1 MSTKK
6 KTTKEVKPKKPAK
19 VSKELQDEIKTLKP
33 SHIRFVYLY
42 LGGEDGK
49 CFNNATLSYL
59 RAFEIETPTTKV
71 KQTDGREDYTMEYK
85 GAKANGARLI
95 ANDSIQKFKT
105 KLLLEVG
112 FNPETIKKRFAEL
125 AYQNKNLPIALT
137 ATDRVAKIAGI
148 ITDDKK
154 VDIPQLEA
162 LGNAIREIL
171 TPKK

>member
-1 MSTKK
+1 MSTK
-6 KTTKEVKPKKPAK
+6 KTTKEKKPKKPAK
-19 VSKELQDEIKTLKP
+19 VSPEIEKDLKTLKP

-49 CFNNATLSYL
+49 CFNNATLAYL
-59 RAFEIETPTTKV
+59 RAFEIDTPTSKV
-71 KQTDGREDYTMEYK
+71 KLPDGREGYTSEYLS
-85 GAKANGARLI
+85 AKQSGYRLLT
-95 ANDSIQKFKT
+95 NVHIQNLKK
-105 KLLLEVG
+105 KLLLEIG
-112 FNPETIKKRFAEL
+112 FNPETIKQRFAEL

-148 ITDDKK
+148 ISDDKK

>member
-1 MSTKK
+1 MSKTKK
-6 KTTKEVKPKKPAK
+6 ITKEKKPKKPAK
-19 VSKELQDEIKTLKP
+19 VSPDIEKELTTLKP
-33 SHIRFVYLY
+33 SHIRFVYLL

-49 CFNNATLSYL
+49 CFNNATLAYI
-59 RAFEIETPTTKV
+59 RAFEIETTTRKV
-71 KQTDGREDYTMEYK
+71 KQEDGSEDYTSAYK
-85 GAKANGARLI
+85 SAKTNGNRLLTNAN
-95 ANDSIQKFKT
+95 IQKFKT

-112 FNPETIKKRFAEL
+112 FDPATIKQRFAEL

-148 ITDDKK
+148 INDDKK

>member
-1 MSTKK
+1 MSTK
-6 KTTKEVKPKKPAK
+6 KTTKEKKPKKPAK
-19 VSKELQDEIKTLKP
+19 VSPEIEKDLKTLKP

-71 KQTDGREDYTMEYK
+71 KQPDGREDYTSEYK
-85 GAKANGARLI
+85 SAKTSAYELLTKP
-95 ANDSIQKFKT
+95 DIQNLKSKI
-105 KLLLEVG
+105 LLETG
-112 FNPETIKKRFAEL
+112 FNPDTIKKRFAEL

-148 ITDDKK
+148 ISDDKK

>member
-1 MSTKK
+1 MKTKT
-6 KTTKEVKPKKPAK
+6 KTTKEKKPKKPPK
-19 VSKELQDEIKTLKP
+19 VSPDIEKDLKTLKP
-33 SHIRFVYLY
+33 SHIRFVYLL

-49 CFNNATLSYL
+49 CFNNATLAYL
-59 RAFEIETPTTKV
+59 RAFEIETTTRKV
-71 KQTDGREDYTMEYK
+71 KQDDGSEDYTSAYK
-85 GAKANGARLI
+85 SAKTNGSKLLTNAN
-95 ANDSIQKFKT
+95 IQNLKS

-112 FNPETIKKRFAEL
+112 FDPATIKKRFAEL

-148 ITDDKK
+148 LTDDKK

>member
-1 MSTKK
+1 MSTK
-6 KTTKEVKPKKPAK
+6 KTTKEKKPKKPAK
-19 VSKELQDEIKTLKP
+19 VSPEIEKDLKTLKP

-49 CFNNATLSYL
+49 CFNNATLAYL
-59 RAFEIETPTTKV
+59 RAFEIETTTRKV
-71 KQTDGREDYTMEYK
+71 KQEDGTEDYTMAYK

-95 ANDSIQKFKT
+95 ANDSIQKLKS

-112 FNPETIKKRFAEL
+112 FDPATIKKRFAEL

-148 ITDDKK
+148 INDDKK

>member
-1 MSTKK
+1 MSTK
-6 KTTKEVKPKKPAK
+6 KTTKEKKPKKPAK
-19 VSKELQDEIKTLKP
+19 VSPEIEKDLKTLKP

-59 RAFEIETPTTKV
+59 RAFEIETSTSKV
-71 KQTDGREDYTMEYK
+71 KLPDGREDYTSEYK
-85 GAKANGARLI
+85 SAKANGARLI
-95 ANDSIQKFKT
+95 ANDNIQKLKS

-112 FNPETIKKRFAEL
+112 FDPSTIKKRFAEL

-148 ITDDKK
+148 ISDDKK